1 MTSMSVTFNRRHS
14 GPSLRPWLGLLLL
27 CLGLP
32 SGLRAEDPNGSEPYR
47 KATEI
52 RSLTVEQARQHHPVK
67 LRGVITFVDENLFL
81 RFIQDDTAGIYF
93 YPMTTAAN
101 NPALTAGQEVEI
113 EGDADPGE
121 FAPVVQ
127 PRAITVLG
135 PGRFPPAQPATYEQL
150 TSGEEDSQFVEI
162 HGVVCSVKFDPEL
175 KYNSIEITTGGGRL
189 TALVAELPGT
199 NSEALVDSTVM
210 IRGVCSSRFNSQ
222 RQLFD
227 IRLLLPHATDL
238 VVESPAQ
245 SDPFAIA
252 PHPISQLLQFAPH
265 RPQGHRVKVAGT
277 VIYRRDE
284 TMYIQDETE
293 GLYVETRQDGA
304 ALPGDRVEVL
314 GFPARGEY
322 TPMLKD
328 AIFRKTGAG
337 SLPAPVPVT
346 VDEAL
351 KGKFDCRLVR
361 IEATVVDRA
370 RYSPDEFLVLQSG
383 GFIFHAYLERKVSGV
398 DFAYLQNG
406 SQVAV
411 AGVCRIELG
420 GDWRA
425 GADGHAKSFNLLLR
439 SPGDITVLAR
449 PPWWNFQRMLWAA
462 GLLAAVMLT
471 ALAWAAV
478 LRRRVHKQTAIIRRQ
493 LQTEATLKQRYENLF
508 ENANDMVFT
517 VDLTGQITSINQTGE
532 QLLQRPRD
540 QIIGR
545 PLADFMAA
553 ESRAVAGQW
562 LEQVMED
569 ADGPATEWDFLN
581 AAGQRLK
588 LEISSRLIGRDK
600 AAIEIEGIAR
610 DITERR
616 RLERELLEISNRE
629 QRRIGHD
636 LHDGVCQQLAAIAY
650 LVDILGDHLQ
660 AKNQPEHAEA
670 ERIGTLI
677 NEANTQARNV
687 ARGLFPARLDES
699 GLQLALEEFAAGAA
713 SRFRIRCSFVCTV
726 PPAKLDGGMDLHLYY
741 IVQEALLNAVNHGKS
756 TEVIITLAAEADRWK
771 LTVQDNGTGF
781 QTAVKGRSGL
791 GIRIM
796 KYRAKVIG
804 ATLNLHSELQRGTRI
819 ECVFNPSFRENQK

>member
-1 MTSMSVTFNRRHS
+1 MSSMSTPPIHHRNWPFA
-14 GPSLRPWLGLLLL
+14 GLGLVWLWFSLVWVP
-27 CLGLP
+27 GLHGEAP
-32 SGLRAEDPNGSEPYR
+32 PPYQT
-47 KATEI
+47 ATTI
-52 RSLTVEQARQHHPVK
+52 RSLTVEQARRHHPVK
-67 LRGVITFVDENLFL
+67 LRGVITFVDESLYL

-93 YPMTTAAN
+93 YPLSTTNN
-101 NPALTAGQEVEI
+101 NPVLAAGQEVEI
-113 EGDADPGE
+113 EGETDPGE
-121 FAPVVQ
+121 FAPVVR
-127 PRAITVLG
+127 PSAVRVVG
-135 PGRFPPAQPATYEQL
+135 PGVIPPARPVTYEQL
-150 TSGEEDSQFVEI
+150 VSGEEDSQFVEI
-162 HGVVCSVKFDPEL
+162 HGVVCAVTSDPESR
-175 KYNSIEITTGGGRL
+175 YNSIEIATGGGRL
-189 TALVAELPGT
+189 TALVAQLPVT
-199 NSEALVDSTVM
+199 NSDLLVDSMVM

-227 IRLLLPHATDL
+227 IRLLLPYASDL

-252 PHPISQLLQFAPH
+252 PHPISQLFQFTPNN
-265 RPQGHRVKVAGT
+265 PQGHRVKVDGT

-284 TMYIQDETE
+284 AMYIQDETE
-293 GLYVETRQDGA
+293 GLFVETRQDSP

-314 GFPARGEY
+314 GFPARGDY
-322 TPMLKD
+322 TPKLKD

-337 SLPAPVPVT
+337 TGTGPLPVPVP
-346 VDEAL
+346 VDQAL
-351 KGKFDCRLVR
+351 KGSFDCRLVR

-370 RYSPDEFLVLQSG
+370 RYTPEEFLVLQSG
-383 GFIFHAYLERKVSGV
+383 GFIFHAYLEHKISGG
-398 DFAYLQNG
+398 DFADLQNG
-406 SQVAV
+406 SQVAIT
-411 AGVCRIELG
+411 GVCRIELG
-420 GDWRA
+420 GEWRA
-425 GADGHAKSFNLLLR
+425 GPDWHAKSFNLLLR
-439 SPGDITVLAR
+439 SPGDIMVLAR

-493 LQTEATLKQRYENLF
+493 LETEATLKQRYENLF

-517 VDLTGQITSINQTGE
+517 VDLAGHITSINQTGE

-588 LEISSRLIGRDK
+588 LEISSRLIGRDQ
-600 AAIEIEGIAR
+600 AAVEIEGIAR

-660 AKNQPEHAEA
+660 AKRQPEYAEA

-791 GIRIM
+791 GVRIM

-804 ATLNLHSELQRGTRI
+804 ATLNVQSELQRGTRI

>member
-1 MTSMSVTFNRRHS
+1 MIRMSTPPIHR
-14 GPSLRPWLGLLLL
+14 RPWQSAGLGLVWLWLSL
-27 CLGLP
+27 VWVP
-32 SGLRAEDPNGSEPYR
+32 GLRADDPGTLQPYQT
-47 KATEI
+47 ATVI
-52 RSLTVEQARQHHPVK
+52 RGLTVEQATQHHPVK
-67 LRGVITFVDENLFL
+67 LRGVITFVDESLYL
-81 RFIQDDTAGIYF
+81 RFIQDETAGIYF
-93 YPMTTAAN
+93 YPLDTTNN
-101 NPALTAGQEVEI
+101 NPVLAAGQAVEI
-113 EGDADPGE
+113 EGNTDPGE
-121 FAPVVQ
+121 FAPVVR
-127 PRAITVLG
+127 PRAVRVLG
-135 PGRFPPAQPATYEQL
+135 PGVIPPARPVTYEQL
-150 TSGEEDSQFVEI
+150 VSGEEDSQFVEI
-162 HGVVCSVKFDPEL
+162 HGVVCSVTFDQES
-175 KYNSIEITTGGGRL
+175 KYTSIEIATGGGRL
-189 TALVAELPGT
+189 TALVAQLPVT
-199 NSEALVDSTVM
+199 NSDLLVDSMVM

-227 IRLLLPHATDL
+227 IRLLLPYASDL

-252 PHPISQLLQFAPH
+252 PHPISQLFQFAPH
-265 RPQGHRVKVAGT
+265 SPQGHRVKVDGT
-277 VIYRRDE
+277 VIYRRDQA
-284 TMYIQDETE
+284 MYIEDETE
-293 GLYVETRQDGA
+293 GLFVETRQDSP

-314 GFPARGEY
+314 GFPARGDY
-322 TPMLKD
+322 TPKLKD
-328 AIFRKTGAG
+328 AIFRKTGTNNG
-337 SLPAPVPVT
+337 PLPVPVT

-351 KGKFDCRLVR
+351 KGTFDCRLVR
-361 IEATVVDRA
+361 LEATVVDRA
-370 RYSPDEFLVLQSG
+370 RYAPDEFLVLQSG
-383 GFIFHAYLERKVSGV
+383 GFIFHAYLERKISGV
-398 DFAYLQNG
+398 DFADLQNG
-406 SQVAV
+406 SQVAIT
-411 AGVCRIELG
+411 GVCRIELG
-420 GDWRA
+420 GEWRA
-425 GADGHAKSFNLLLR
+425 GPDWHAKSFNLLLR
-439 SPGDITVLAR
+439 SPADIAVLAR

-517 VDLTGQITSINQTGE
+517 VDLAGHLTSINQTGE

-545 PLADFMAA
+545 LLADFMAV

-600 AAIEIEGIAR
+600 AAVEIEGIAR

-660 AKNQPEHAEA
+660 AKSQPEHAEA
-670 ERIGTLI
+670 ERIGILI

-699 GLQLALEEFAAGAA
+699 GLQLALEEFAASAA
-713 SRFRIRCSFVCTV
+713 SRFRIRCSFVCAV

-791 GIRIM
+791 GVRIM

>member
-1 MTSMSVTFNRRHS
+1 MSA
-14 GPSLRPWLGLLLL
+14 PSLHRRPWPAIGLWPALLWLGL
-27 CLGLP
+27 GL
-32 SGLRAEDPNGSEPYR
+32 SMGARAEDTNRTEPFQT
-47 KATEI
+47 AAEI
-52 RSLTVEQARQHHPVK
+52 RSLTVEQAKQHHPVK
-67 LRGVITFVDENLFL
+67 LRGVITFVDENLYL

-93 YPMTTAAN
+93 YPVPAAN
-101 NPALTAGQEVEI
+101 NPTLSAGQEVEI
-113 EGDADPGE
+113 EGNADPGE

-127 PRAITVLG
+127 PHTIKVVG
-135 PGRFPPAQPATYEQL
+135 PGHFPPAKPATFEQL
-150 TSGEEDSQFVEI
+150 ISGEEDSQFVEI
-162 HGVVCSVKFDPEL
+162 HGVVCSVKFDPEA
-175 KYNSIEITTGGGRL
+175 KYYSIEITTGGGRL
-189 TALVAELPGT
+189 TALVAQLPVT
-199 NSEALVDSTVM
+199 NGDLLVDSTVM

-227 IRLLLPHATDL
+227 IRLLLPHPTDL
-238 VVESPAQ
+238 MVESPAQ

-252 PHPISQLLQFAPH
+252 AHPISQLLQFAPH
-265 RPQGHRVKVAGT
+265 SPQGHRVKVAGT
-277 VIYRRDE
+277 VIYHRGE
-284 TMYIQDETE
+284 AMYVQDVTE
-293 GLYVETRQDGA
+293 GLFVETRQAGA
-304 ALPGDRVEVL
+304 ALPGDQVEVL

-322 TPMLKD
+322 TPKLKD
-328 AIFRKTGAG
+328 AVFRKTGEG
-337 SLPAPVPVT
+337 SLPAPAPVT
-346 VDEAL
+346 VDAAL
-351 KGKFDCRLVR
+351 KGTFDCRLVR

-370 RYSPDEFLVLQSG
+370 RYSPDEFLVLEAG
-383 GFIFHAYLERKVSGV
+383 GFIFHAYLERKIGGV

-406 SQVAV
+406 SKVAV
-411 AGVCRIELG
+411 TGVCRIEMG
-420 GDWRA
+420 GEWRA
-425 GADGHAKSFNLLLR
+425 GPDWHAKSFNLLLR

-449 PPWWNFQRMLWAA
+449 PPWWDFQRMLWAA
-462 GLLAAVMLT
+462 GILFAIMLI

-517 VDLTGQITSINQTGE
+517 VDLAGKLTSINQTGE
-532 QLLQRPRD
+532 QLLQRTRD

-545 PLADFMAA
+545 SLADFMAV
-553 ESRAVAGQW
+553 ESRPAAGPW

-569 ADGPATEWDFLN
+569 TDAPATEWDFLN

-600 AAIEIEGIAR
+600 PAVEIEGIAR

-699 GLQLALEEFAAGAA
+699 GLQLALEEFAASAA
-713 SRFRIRCSFVCTV
+713 SRYRIRCSFVCAA
-726 PPAKLDGGMDLHLYY
+726 PSAKLDSDMDLHLYY

-756 TEVIITLAAEADRWK
+756 TEVIITLAGEAGRWK
-771 LTVQDNGTGF
+771 LTVQDNGAGF

>member
-1 MTSMSVTFNRRHS
+1 MRP
-14 GPSLRPWLGLLLL
+14 PSSPRQPRQFFCRGWFWLLGC
-27 CLGLP
+27 CLGLGLTP
-32 SGLRAEDPNGSEPYR
+32 DLRADAGGDPPPYQT
-47 KATEI
+47 AAEV

-67 LRGVITFVDENLFL
+67 LRGVITFVDESLFL

-93 YPMTTAAN
+93 YPVN
-101 NPALTAGQEVEI
+101 NTDNPTLTAGQRVEI
-113 EGDADPGE
+113 DGDTDPGE
-121 FAPVVQ
+121 FAPVVL
-127 PRAITVLG
+127 PRAVRVLG
-135 PGRFPPAQPATYEQL
+135 PGVFPPARPVAYEQL
-150 TSGEEDSQFVEI
+150 VSGEEDSQFVEI
-162 HGVVCSVKFDPEL
+162 HGVVCSVTFDPL
-175 KYNSIEITTGGGRL
+175 TKYNSIEIATGGGRL
-189 TALVAELPGT
+189 TALVAQLPVT
-199 NSEALVDSTVM
+199 NKDLLVDSTVM
-210 IRGVCSSRFNSQ
+210 IHGVCSSRFNSQ

-227 IRLLLPHATDL
+227 IRLLVPQASDL

-245 SDPFAIA
+245 TDPFAIP

-265 RPQGHRVKVAGT
+265 NPQGHRVKVNGS

-284 TMYIQDETE
+284 AMYIQDETE
-293 GLYVETRQDGA
+293 GLFVETRQDGK
-304 ALPGDRVEVL
+304 ALPGDQVEVL
-314 GFPARGEY
+314 GFPTRGEY
-322 TPMLKD
+322 TPKLRD
-328 AIFRKTGAG
+328 AIFRKIGTGAV
-337 SLPAPVPVT
+337 PVPVTVT

-370 RYSPDEFLVLQSG
+370 RYTPDEFLVLQSG
-383 GFIFHAYLERKVSGV
+383 GFIFHAYLERKTSGV

-406 SQVAV
+406 SQVAIT
-411 AGVCRIELG
+411 GVCRIELG

-425 GADGHAKSFNLLLR
+425 GADWHAKSFNLLLR

-462 GLLAAVMLT
+462 GLLFAIMLT

-517 VDLTGQITSINQTGE
+517 VDLGGRLTSINQTGE
-532 QLLQRPRD
+532 QLLQRTRD
-540 QIIGR
+540 QLIGR

-553 ESRAVAGQW
+553 ESRAAAGPW
-562 LEQVMED
+562 FEQVAQD
-569 ADGPATEWDFLN
+569 ADVPATEWDFIN
-581 AAGQRLK
+581 AAGQRIK
-588 LEISSRLIGRDK
+588 LEISSRLIGQDK
-600 AAIEIEGIAR
+600 SAVEIEGIAR

-660 AKNQPEHAEA
+660 AKSQPEYAEA

-699 GLQLALEEFAAGAA
+699 GLQLALEEFAASAA
-713 SRFRIRCSFVCTV
+713 SRFRIRCTFICTV

-756 TEVIITLAAEADRWK
+756 TEVIITLAAEADRWQ
-771 LTVQDNGTGF
+771 LTVQDNGAGF
-781 QTAVKGRSGL
+781 QTAVKGRTGL

-804 ATLNLHSELQRGTRI
+804 ATLSLHSELQRGTRI